1 MPTMLDTV
9 RESFTLSHMA
19 TTPCTPGSDDMTT
32 EQKET
37 LIGWLGLA
45 LLILPF
51 IIL

>member
-1 MPTMLDTV
+1 MPANIPPSNQLG
-9 RESFTLSHMA
+9 A
-19 TTPCTPGSDDMTT
+19 NDMTT

-45 LLILPF
+45 LLVLPF